1 MFVVRVGAIVLCLA
15 AFAKGE
21 LTTLLIIPEETVQDP
36 ANLIRNGSFEGRE
49 TSLPANIHT
58 LAPGQSDLTGWD
70 IIEKPIDHIG
80 PQRWRAAH
88 GTHCLDMDGGIRQ
101 IVSTEPGQAYELSF
115 QMAGNVEVA
124 PPHKKLQVLIDDD
137 PHVFEFDASGHTR
150 TELGWQTQRIQ
161 FTAAGTQVVL
171 TFFNAEPNPQ
181 SSGVALDHVVL
192 YAIEQPAMTESE
204 EPFEVYLV
212 KQIRGLLQ
220 ESRGL
225 AAAGRQEEAEQ
236 HAEKARYR
244 RGQLEEWLKEQFGE

>member
-1 MFVVRVGAIVLCLA
+1 MSVVRVGAIVLCLA
-15 AFAKGE
+15 TFAKGE
-21 LTTLLIIPEETVQDP
+21 LTTLIIPDETAGEDP
-36 ANLIRNGSFEGRE
+36 ANLIQNGSFEKHE
-49 TSLPANIHT
+49 TSLPANIDT
-58 LAPGQSDLTGWD
+58 LLPGQPDLIGWD
-70 IIEKPIDHIG
+70 VIEKSIDHIG

-101 IVSTEPGQAYELSF
+101 VVSTSPGQAYELTF
-115 QMAGNVEVA
+115 EMAGNVEVA

-150 TELGWQTQRIQ
+150 TDLGWQTQRIQ
-161 FTAAGTQVVL
+161 FTATGPQVVV

-192 YAIEQPAMTESE
+192 HAIEQPATAESE

-212 KQIRGLLQ
+212 KQIRGLLE

-225 AAAGRQEEAEQ
+225 AAAGRQEEAAQ

-244 RGQLEEWLKEQFGE
+244 RGQLEDWLKEQFGE